1 MRILIENYNTI
12 TSTEATYLHNCLLQ
26 AGVEVSMWNPEV
38 DKIAVFDLFDQVD
51 PEVFITRYDCLT
63 PEVMKRL
70 GKGKC
75 KLVLNV
81 SGIESNSA
89 VNLEEE
95 LEAANVNVD
104 FFFFNRVRP
113 EGLKSKCI
121 EVMPGADIFL
131 GFSQPSPRQIPWATI
146 SNSPVEMEEEVE
158 VYHNISTS
166 PDYDGDLQLDLPT
179 LSQKLSLYR
188 NVRLHGDSDYVLSQ
202 LFLDCAVRT
211 HGKTTIKL
219 TEENQ
224 VDVVSFFQRI
234 LPDLPEGDEAT
245 VYIKS
250 TILSKH
256 SCFNRAE
263 RIAKQLG
270 MEETVSNLRVI
281 QDSIRSQIQEEK
293 LEQNS

>member
-51 PEVFITRYDCLT
+51 PEIFLTHYTKLT

-70 GKGKC
+70 GKGGC

-81 SGIESNSA
+81 SGIDSNAAS
-89 VNLEEE
+89 NLEEE
-95 LEAANVNVD
+95 LEKAAVNIS
-104 FFFFNRVRP
+104 FFFYNRVKP
-113 EGLKSKCI
+113 QGLKTKCI
-121 EVMPGADIFL
+121 EILPGADIFL

-146 SNSPVEMEEEVE
+146 SEAPVEMEDDLE

-166 PDYDGDLQLDLPT
+166 PEYDGDLQLDLPT
-179 LSQKLSLYR
+179 LAQRLSLYR
-188 NVRLHGDSDYVLSQ
+188 NVRLHGDADYVLSQ

-211 HGKTTIKL
+211 HGKSTIKL

-224 VDVVSFFQRI
+224 AEVMSFFQRI
-234 LPDLPEGDEAT
+234 LPDLPEGDDAT
-245 VYIKS
+245 IYIKS

-263 RIAKQLG
+263 RLANQLG
-270 MEETVSNLRVI
+270 MDETVNNLRVI
-281 QDSIRSQIQEEK
+281 QDSIRNQIQEEK
-293 LEQNS
+293 VEQNS